1 MFRKGGFI
9 PGIGMSGRITHLA
22 FNNIVGWIGEP
33 VRSGENLFVIRISEI
48 QKSGIKPLADV
59 KPMITRI
66 LEKQHQKELAGKK
79 ASEIMKKIKS
89 GADFKLT
96 AKENNLEIY
105 ETDYFTLQGNV
116 EKVGRDPKFSGTA
129 FGLSIGNI
137 SKPIEGTRGI
147 YIIKLLDHKK
157 INESLFESEKENIE
171 QQLLKQ
177 KQQQIYAA
185 WIKHLEKNAKI
196 EDYRNEYFY

>member
-1 MFRKGGFI
+1 
-9 PGIGMSGRITHLA
+9 MSGRITHLA
-22 FNNIVGWIGEP
+22 FSNIVGWIGEP
-33 VRSGENLFVIRISEI
+33 SKSGENLFVIRISEI

-66 LEKQHQKELAGKK
+66 LKKQHQKELTNKK
-79 ASEIMKKIKS
+79 ASEIMEKIKS
-89 GADFKLT
+89 GVDFKLA

-129 FGLSIGNI
+129 FGLSTGEI
-137 SKPIEGTRGI
+137 SEPTESNRGY
-147 YIIKLLDHKK
+147 YIIKLLDRTK
-157 INESLFESEKENIE
+157 IHESLFKSEKENIE

-177 KQQQIYAA
+177 KQQQIYTA
-185 WIKHLEKNAKI
+185 WVKHLEKSAKI
-196 EDYRNEYFY
+196 EDYRDEYFY